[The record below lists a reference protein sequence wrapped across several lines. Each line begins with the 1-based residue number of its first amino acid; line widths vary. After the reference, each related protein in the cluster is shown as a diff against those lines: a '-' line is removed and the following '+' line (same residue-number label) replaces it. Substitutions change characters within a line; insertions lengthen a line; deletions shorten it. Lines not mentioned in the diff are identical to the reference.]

1 MRILQLVRMAFLPRV
16 YIFHHLLSASLPRI
30 KAFSLQ
36 MMVLKTNLKYQGTP
50 TIVSLSNPYLVCA
63 LFGKAI
69 YYLLS
74 GNVFVNHNAIIVPSP
89 PPNSI
94 VVSGLS
100 KDLQQCGDDLNPLL
114 TSTPVLRRSKR
125 KHKSSPIE
133 QPISKRRKKV
143 YYYYSSS
150 QY

>member
-69 YYLLS
+69 YYLFS
-74 GNVFVNHNAIIVPSP
+74 GNVFVNHSAIKIYIVPSP
-89 PPNSI
+89 PP
-94 VVSGLS
+94 
-100 KDLQQCGDDLNPLL
+100 K
-114 TSTPVLRRSKR
+114 
-125 KHKSSPIE
+125 
-133 QPISKRRKKV
+133 
-143 YYYYSSS
+143 
-150 QY
+150 

>member
-1 MRILQLVRMAFLPRV
+1 MRILQLVRMVFLPRV

-63 LFGKAI
+63 LFGKVI

-74 GNVFVNHNAIIVPSP
+74 GNVFVNHNAIKIYIVPSP
-89 PPNSI
+89 PPKFNSSFWSI
-94 VVSGLS
+94 QGFTAVWG
-100 KDLQQCGDDLNPLL
+100 
-114 TSTPVLRRSKR
+114 
-125 KHKSSPIE
+125 
-133 QPISKRRKKV
+133 
-143 YYYYSSS
+143 
-150 QY
+150 